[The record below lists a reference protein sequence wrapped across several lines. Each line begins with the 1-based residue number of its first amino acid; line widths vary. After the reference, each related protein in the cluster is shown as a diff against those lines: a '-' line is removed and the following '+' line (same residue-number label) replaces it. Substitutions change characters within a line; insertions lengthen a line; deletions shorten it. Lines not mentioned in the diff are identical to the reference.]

1 MHKQLEFP
9 GICILL
15 VKLTIYLTVAERAL
29 YVWNNEQFVKMALIG
44 TVEVFTVI
52 VEGMEK
58 NLKSHWSKSVRQ
70 LTESVKVMLEDID
83 PDMYSK
89 SLMDMEA
96 KESMAHQEDIKRKK
110 RWERIELEAAK
121 NQFLNPQRYIR
132 VSY

>member
-1 MHKQLEFP
+1 
-9 GICILL
+9 
-15 VKLTIYLTVAERAL
+15 
-29 YVWNNEQFVKMALIG
+29 
-44 TVEVFTVI
+44 
-52 VEGMEK
+52 
-58 NLKSHWSKSVRQ
+58 
-70 LTESVKVMLEDID
+70 MLEDID